1 MHDGQPMSAIGV
13 DGAGRLLY
21 SMLGCCHALV
31 GRLRRSLFHITGK
44 YYTYGG
50 RYMKYEVFRAS
61 STI

>member
-31 GRLRRSLFHITGK
+31 GRLRRSLFHIMV
-44 YYTYGG
+44 GG
-50 RYMKYEVFRAS
+50 
-61 STI
+61 I